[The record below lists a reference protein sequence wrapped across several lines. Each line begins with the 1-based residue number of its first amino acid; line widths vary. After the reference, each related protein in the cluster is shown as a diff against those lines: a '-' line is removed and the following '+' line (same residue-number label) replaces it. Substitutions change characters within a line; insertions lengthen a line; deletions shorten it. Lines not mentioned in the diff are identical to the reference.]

1 VTTLSFHKLAARIVT
16 VLLSCVIGLV
26 VAEVLL
32 RIVSPPN
39 DRYYV
44 WMPNQSAELRPMPN
58 VMPGVGPLARFHV
71 NSQGIIGQEWG
82 AERDRE
88 YRILTVGGSTTECL
102 YLDQEKSWPALVQTG
117 LKETA
122 DGRKVWVG
130 NLGKAGHNSRDHL
143 ALMRLAIHQYDVD
156 AVVILLGGND
166 MVHRLL
172 QGDEYDPNFVD
183 DESRYKEWIKTRF
196 AAVPVSIESEGKF
209 FFRRAALW
217 QLVRRIRRSYN
228 DRYAPIV
235 QDNTGDWLVELR
247 GKRQHATQTEELP
260 LLETALD
267 EFERNVTAI
276 VQEARRN
283 SLRVVLLTQ
292 PTIWRETMTEEEDRL
307 LWMGWRS
314 DREFYSTAALAK
326 AMEFYNQRL
335 RQLCLKMDVEC
346 VDTATRLPRSLE
358 VFYDDMHFNERG
370 AQLLADQLTD
380 YFRNGDRAQLRV
392 NFKTAVAKTAPR

>member
-1 VTTLSFHKLAARIVT
+1 MTTLPFHKLAARIVT

-44 WMPNQSAELRPMPN
+44 WMPNHSAELRPMPN
-58 VMPGVGPLARFHV
+58 VMPGVGLLARFHV

-82 AERDRE
+82 PERNKE

-117 LKETA
+117 LNETA

-183 DESRYKEWIKTRF
+183 DETRYKEWIKTRF
-196 AAVPVSIESEGKF
+196 AAVPVSIESEGKSF
-209 FFRRAALW
+209 LRRAALW

-247 GKRQHATQTEELP
+247 ENRQQATQTNELP
-260 LLETALD
+260 LLESGLD

-283 SLRVVLLTQ
+283 SLRVVLVTQ
-292 PTIWRETMTEEEDRL
+292 PTIWRSTMTETENRL
-307 LWMGWRS
+307 LWMGWRP
-314 DREFYSTAALAK
+314 DGNFYTTAALEKSMASYNNRLTATCAK
-326 AMEFYNQRL
+326 L
-335 RQLCLKMDVEC
+335 GVEC
-346 VDTATRLPRSLE
+346 IDLAARMPRTLD
-358 VFYDDMHFNERG
+358 VFYDDMHFTERG
-370 AQLLADQLTD
+370 AQTVADAVVAH
-380 YFRNGDRAQLRV
+380 FRTRLRSATSPELSV
-392 NFKTAVAKTAPR
+392 RR